1 MSFGSPLVPEED
13 SLPPARRRRAK
24 RLLAPLEGDARAVA
38 LDKAA
43 HRTSPTFDFFLF
55 SLLGGVLLALA
66 LMFNLPLLL
75 LVGALLAAP
84 MSPVIGLGLGAA
96 VGSLRF
102 FGRSLFGV
110 VFGGGLLFL
119 SAALIGWALQRF
131 VPPVLVLG
139 ARFVQL
145 DVLYLGIVA
154 LAGLAAALAVT
165 RSGRSAMVPGA
176 VLAYGLYVPLAAA
189 GLGLGARLPNLFPA
203 GLVVF
208 LVGLTLAAFMAT
220 LTLLVLGFRPLR
232 LLGYT
237 LGVTAALAAAL
248 LLVGLSSLGAALS
261 AQIAVP
267 TDTPT
272 PTATLTAT
280 ATRTLTPVP
289 PTFTPTVTAT
299 ATATVTPTETV
310 TPTPTPLYALINSS
324 NGALLRDAPGGKVIG
339 SYFDRT
345 LLQILSETAVQT
357 EGGQVWVFVQAPD
370 GKVGWILQSLLVT
383 ATPAPNW

>member
-1 MSFGSPLVPEED
+1 MSFGSPLIPEED
-13 SLPPARRRRAK
+13 SLPPARRRRAR
-24 RLLAPLEGDARAVA
+24 RLLAPLEGDARAIV
-38 LDKAA
+38 LDKVA

-55 SLLGGVLLALA
+55 SLVAGVLLSLA
-66 LMFNLPLLL
+66 LMFNLPLVL
-75 LVGALLAAP
+75 LVGAALTLP
-84 MSPVIGLGLGAA
+84 MAPVIGLGLGTA
-96 VGSLRF
+96 VGSVRF

-110 VFGGGLLFL
+110 MFGGGLLFL

-131 VPPVLVLG
+131 VPPVLVLSE
-139 ARFVQL
+139 RFVQF
-145 DVLYLGIVA
+145 DVLYLGVVA
-154 LAGLAAALAVT
+154 LAGLAAALAMT
-165 RSGRSAMVPGA
+165 RSSRAVAAPGV

-189 GLGLGARLPNLFPA
+189 GLGLGARRPELFPA

-208 LVGLTLAAFMAT
+208 LVGLTLAALMAT

-237 LGVTAALAAAL
+237 LGVTAGLAAAL

-261 AQIAVP
+261 AQIALP
-267 TDTPT
+267 THTPSPT
-272 PTATLTAT
+272 PTLTAT

-299 ATATVTPTETV
+299 ATATVTPTQTI
-310 TPTPTPLYALINSS
+310 TPTPTPLYALIRSS

-345 LLQILSETAVQT
+345 LLQILSDTAVQT
-357 EGGQVWVFVQAPD
+357 EGGLFWVLVQAPD